1 MMYVSSPKLHPIVF
15 VVFITK
21 HGVSIVTLG
30 FAIEVP
36 MQLTKVSQSD
46 LILEGM

>member
-1 MMYVSSPKLHPIVF
+1 MMYVSSPKLHPIVC
-15 VVFITK
+15 VVLITK
-21 HGVSIVTLG
+21 HGVSIITLG

-36 MQLTKVSQSD
+36 MEFTKVSESD